1 MHEIENVTVFDIEE
15 CDILHDAL
23 KTYICHLDMI
33 KISCKNPVM
42 IDGVPIEVKIA
53 KARKLKGIVYART
66 TKGKKEHEH
75 KVG

>member
-1 MHEIENVTVFDIEE
+1 MHNIEEITVFDAEE

-33 KISCKNPVM
+33 KISCRNPVM
-42 IDGVPIEVKIA
+42 IDGVPIEAKIA

-66 TKGKKEHEH
+66 TKARKEREH